1 MGKKFDIVIYSKLTK
16 EETDLILDELDPL
29 AELISHKMYKDSC
42 VKIGHSEMKDLRVL
56 KKDMSSVII
65 VDSDATS
72 FPLQLNNAVPLLPFT
87 GGQDSELY
95 AL

>member
-1 MGKKFDIVIYSKLTK
+1 M
-16 EETDLILDELDPL
+16 
-29 AELISHKMYKDSC
+29 
-42 VKIGHSEMKDLRVL
+42 GHSEMKDVRVL
-56 KKDMSSVII
+56 KKDLSSVII

-72 FPLQLNNAVPLLPFT
+72 FPLQLNNAVPLLPFA